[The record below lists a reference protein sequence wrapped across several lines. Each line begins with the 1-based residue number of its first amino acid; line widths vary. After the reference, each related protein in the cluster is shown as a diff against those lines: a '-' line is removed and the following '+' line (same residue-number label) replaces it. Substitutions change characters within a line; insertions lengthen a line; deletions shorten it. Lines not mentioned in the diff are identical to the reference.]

1 MIDLDKERREIDAI
15 VKEAEFGD
23 RAALLCVVIII
34 IIPGLCWWLL

>member
-1 MIDLDKERREIDAI
+1 MIDQDKERQEIDAL
-15 VKEAEFGD
+15 VKAAEFGD